1 MHDNSQLMFDRYA
14 KPYFTP
20 GQRVL
25 EIGATLD
32 TSTYRRSV
40 GLPSITWETLE
51 LTEWGSRLPGV
62 TYVAL
67 DEYRYPIPENTFDI
81 VVSANVAEHV
91 RQLWAWMAELRRIV
105 KPGGLIITVAP
116 ISWPYHDAPG
126 DCWRLYPE
134 AMRALCDYTDLK
146 LELCEFDS
154 LEAARYCRVW
164 PGRGRISA
172 IGASRR
178 RYACFRV
185 LSWLG
190 YAVEVAYD
198 LIAVARKPTEVAG

>member
-14 KPYFTP
+14 KAYFTG

-32 TSTYRRSV
+32 TSACRASV
-40 GLPSITWETLE
+40 GLSSVKWETLE
-51 LTEWGSRLPGV
+51 LTKWGSLPGV
-62 TYVAL
+62 TYAAS
-67 DEYRYPIPENTFDI
+67 DEYQYPIPESTFDI
-81 VVSANVAEHV
+81 VVSTNVAEHV
-91 RQLWAWMAELRRIV
+91 RKLWTWMAELRRIV

-134 AMRALCDYTDLK
+134 AMRALC
-146 LELCEFDS
+146 EWGS
-154 LEAARYCRVW
+154 LEAARYWRVR
-164 PGRGRISA
+164 PGRGRISSIA
-172 IGASRR
+172 GSRR

-198 LIAVARKPTEVAG
+198 LVAVARKPTEATA